1 MGVAV
6 RAVAGL
12 LLLLAMGAVFAAA
25 GRDAPVANACGSA
38 GPFRFDAYES
48 TDNIRVYSQAIE
60 LATAGLAI
68 PGQWTVA
75 GETVNVAYQGLLS
88 GPRSNRTTTL
98 NTALKIPPTVFKAI
112 VTVEVGTLWD
122 HALSEVPWGGV
133 GRVKLSTDI
142 YPSRTDC
149 GYGLG
154 QITSGMFNNTGTA
167 AARQALIASHFLF
180 NIAEGVRIL
189 ADKWNSA
196 PRFRPI
202 AGNGDPE
209 MLEDWYYAIWSYN
222 GFWFGNHPL
231 DPRKPPLRG
240 EVFHCGDRDAPG
252 FGSFA
257 YADYTYPERVYGCM
271 RYPPKD
277 AGKPRWPAQVF
288 HMPDLRRPQVAAA
301 FDPENFVSSNID
313 ADKGCEDVGF
323 RGGCPEMDYPT
334 TLPEQVIKDP
344 ACKDDSDACPTIT
357 LPELRP
363 NRDTT
368 PPIDPTLAA
377 KFLGSPRLT
386 YNGPSTVSI
395 TVEGDQISG
404 ATTFSLGNAGT
415 YLAPYRIRTSAP
427 WILVHRPDQPGQ
439 RFHGGVTVGSETEV
453 VLSSNPL
460 RTQKGY
466 NRSLVISVDLAR
478 LPSGESTGTLFID
491 PVMGPGGPFTVTVH
505 ALRSSAPPGPGPT
518 PPGRGLPY
526 RALVPGVTRGQ

>member
-1 MGVAV
+1 MRAVVGLLMLLTMGVF
-6 RAVAGL
+6 
-12 LLLLAMGAVFAAA
+12 FAAA
-25 GRDAPVANACGSA
+25 GREVPVANACGSQ

-88 GPRSNRTTTL
+88 GPRASRTTTL

-122 HALSEVPWGGV
+122 HALNEVPWGGV

-202 AGNGDPE
+202 AGNGDPA

-231 DPRKPPLRG
+231 NPALDPLRG
-240 EVFHCGDRDAPG
+240 EVFHCGDRAAPG
-252 FGSFA
+252 FGEFA
-257 YADYTYPERVYGCM
+257 YADYTYTERVYGCM

-277 AGKPRWPAQVF
+277 AGQPRWPPQTF
-288 HMPDLRRPQVAAA
+288 HMPDLRRPAVAAA
-301 FDPENFVSSNID
+301 FDPKNFTSDID
-313 ADKGCEDVGF
+313 ADKGCEDLGF
-323 RGGCPEMDYPT
+323 SGGCPEMDYPT
-334 TLPEQVIKDP
+334 TLPEETIPDP
-344 ACKDDSDACPTIT
+344 ACRPSSDACPVVT
-357 LPELRP
+357 LPARQP
-363 NRDTT
+363 HRDTT
-368 PPIDPTLAA
+368 PPVDPSLAA
-377 KFLGSPRLT
+377 RFLGSPRLT
-386 YNGPSTVSI
+386 YSGPSSVSI
-395 TVEGDQISG
+395 TVAGQQITG
-404 ATTFSLGNAGT
+404 TATVSLGNAGT
-415 YLAPYRIRTSAP
+415 YLAPFRVRTSAP
-427 WILVHRPDQPGQ
+427 WILVHRPNQPGQ
-439 RFHGGVTVGSETEV
+439 RFHGGVAVGSETTV

-460 RTQKGY
+460 ITQQGY
-466 NRSLVISVDLAR
+466 NRSLVISVDLSR
-478 LPSGESTGTLFID
+478 LPVGESTGTVYFD
-491 PVMGPGGPFTVTVH
+491 AVMGPGGPFAVTVH
-505 ALRSSAPPGPGPT
+505 ALRTASGPDPT
-518 PPGRGLPY
+518 PTPSPRELPY
-526 RALVPGVTRGQ
+526 RALVPGVTRS